1 MVLNRNLFVT
11 KQLLQNVRQFR
22 YSYSSKQVSEDPDKI
37 LADGLD
43 LRGHPNNL
51 VTICSPI
58 GFKFNIAK
66 AIIGPV
72 ALFPKTILCWNVK
85 NGENINKKTLS
96 LFLVLDPKPDVIVI
110 GLETQYKYSKILDI
124 KSIFT
129 EHDIRVEIHPV
140 RTACGIYNLLSNE
153 DRYVIA
159 GLIPPLGT
167 EKFMR
172 IGLQVSD

>member
-22 YSYSSKQVSEDPDKI
+22 YSYSSKQISKDLNKI
-37 LADGLD
+37 ANGLG
-43 LRGHPNNL
+43 LRTRPNNL
-51 VTICSPI
+51 ITICSPI
-58 GFKFNIAK
+58 GFKFNIAT

-72 ALFPKTILCWNVK
+72 ALFPKAILSWNVK
-85 NGENINKKTLS
+85 NGENINKETLS

-124 KSIFT
+124 KSMFT

-159 GLIPPLGT
+159 GLIPPLASQ
-167 EKFMR
+167 KFMP